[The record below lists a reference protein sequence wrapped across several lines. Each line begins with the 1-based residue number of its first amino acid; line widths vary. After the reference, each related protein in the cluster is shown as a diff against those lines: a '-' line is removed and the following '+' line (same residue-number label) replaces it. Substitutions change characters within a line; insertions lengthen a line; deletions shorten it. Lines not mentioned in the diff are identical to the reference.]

1 MEFIAKIPDNLP
13 EIIENNGEEVKAWLR
28 DVMQKYEGLV
38 VTPESIKSAKEDKA
52 KLNKLRTA
60 LEERRKEVK
69 RDYLAPYQRFEEN
82 YKELLALIDKPIAG
96 IDSQIRALDEQER
109 QQKYDRLK
117 AYFGQCVT
125 GAAPND
131 AAFIRFE
138 DILNPKWA
146 NKTLSESKLEQ
157 ELCDTVTRIYGERD
171 ELAKLYS
178 GSKHL
183 TAILAEFGKR
193 YDKSAAMAY
202 AEQLRLAEE
211 QQAARAAQEAE
222 REAAFAQRKAAAIS
236 ALNSA
241 AEQGIPVTPEPPE
254 PPVHTAQPLLRGTFR
269 VEGTRN
275 QIIAL
280 REFMKQQGIS
290 FEIVKA

>member
-13 EIIENNGEEVKAWLR
+13 EIIENNGEEVKAWLG

-38 VTPESIKSAKEDKA
+38 VTPESMRSAKEDKA

-69 RDYLAPYQRFEEN
+69 RDYLAPYQRFEEK
-82 YKELLALIDKPIAG
+82 YKELLVLIDKPIAS
-96 IDSQIRALDEQER
+96 IDTQIRALDEQER

-183 TAILAEFGKR
+183 TAILTEFGKR

-241 AEQGIPVTPEPPE
+241 AEQGIPVTPEPP
-254 PPVHTAQPLLRGTFR
+254 VHTAQPLLRGTFR

>member
-13 EIIENNGEEVKAWLR
+13 EIIENNGEEVRAWLG

-69 RDYLAPYQRFEEN
+69 RDYLAPYQRFEEK

-211 QQAARAAQEAE
+211 QQAARAAQEA
-222 REAAFAQRKAAAIS
+222 AFAQRKAAAIS

-241 AEQGIPVTPEPPE
+241 AEQGIPVAPEPPE

-290 FEIVKA
+290 FEIIKA